1 MGTGPPYER
10 AFVLRSYHPRMTE
23 KLSPT
28 EIEIVRRSLVMS
40 PTLPAPTAERLLTEI
55 QRLREQLTAVDG
67 ELAEIEARIRR
78 ARAHVARD

>member
-1 MGTGPPYER
+1 
-10 AFVLRSYHPRMTE
+10 MTE

-28 EIEIVRRSLVMS
+28 EIEIIRRSLVMS

-55 QRLREQLTAVDG
+55 QRLREQLTAVVG

-78 ARAHVARD
+78 ARTHLARN